1 MTAKSRKKRP
11 YSHKLSRNEELVRE
25 IKYLR
30 SISKDVIDRYSLR
43 VQGCL
48 VNMVRILETSPTNRQ
63 KVRKPIDKKMRE
75 MISSIRSI
83 KIKAKKGR
91 AKDLVRI
98 EALAKKLDG
107 LMPSQ
112 P

>member
-1 MTAKSRKKRP
+1 MIPKAHKKLL
-11 YSHKLSRNEELVRE
+11 YGRNMCRNGELVRE

-30 SISKDVIDRYSLR
+30 STAKDVIDRYSLR
-43 VQGCL
+43 VYACL
-48 VNMVRILETSPTNRQ
+48 VNIVRILESSNR
-63 KVRKPIDKKMRE
+63 KRYMVKKPSDKTIRE
-75 MISSIRSI
+75 MLSCARSL
-83 KIKAKKGR
+83 KVKPKKGR

-98 EALAKKLDG
+98 ETIAKKLDD